1 MKADQLKPMVE
12 ALLMVA
18 DQPLSIEQLAELFE
32 EYERPARSMFREV
45 LSHLQQDYDGRGIE
59 LVEVASGWRIQ
70 ARPQYASR
78 ISRLWQERPQKYSRA
93 LLETL
98 ALIAYRQPVTRGDIE
113 EIRGVSVSS
122 SIMKTLLEREWIRV
136 VGHREVPGRPA
147 MYATTRNFLD
157 YFNLQAL
164 DQLPTLSE
172 IRDLGDQMQA
182 KQQEEIAAEEAR
194 LMAEQEEKRRQ
205 MMAEALADEADADEA
220 ALTDESAAADSSSVS
235 DEETTAL
242 TVADLLQREYGRTDD
257 EGTTDNEAEQSL
269 SAGMEPPESSSADS
283 EISSGQNGG
292 PETDTETEQNLS
304 FSELA
309 QRLDQRLSDS
319 EHDKDNPLVSAQDLP
334 PIPDPDE

>member
-1 MKADQLKPMVE
+1 MKADQLKPVVE

-32 EYERPARSMFREV
+32 EYERPARSLFREV
-45 LSHLQQDYDGRGIE
+45 LNRLQQDYDGRGIE

-122 SIMKTLLEREWIRV
+122 SIMKTLLEREWVRV

-205 MMAEALADEADADEA
+205 MMAETLADGADVGKAV
-220 ALTDESAAADSSSVS
+220 LTDDAVAEVSSVS
-235 DEETTAL
+235 DDEAAGL
-242 TVADLLQREYGRTDD
+242 TVADLLQREYGRADA
-257 EGTTDNEAEQSL
+257 EEIAGSEAEQNS
-269 SAGMEPPESSSADS
+269 SAEERPESSLADS
-283 EISSGQNGG
+283 GISRDQSVDS
-292 PETDTETEQNLS
+292 EADTETEHNLS

-319 EHDKDNPLVSAQDLP
+319 EYDKDNPLVSAQDLP